1 MCSLSDSSFA
11 HYSVNLYPLH
21 DLQRIMPENKT
32 NTESTIKTIIALT
45 NPKSSSNVGG
55 AMRAAGCYDA
65 QKVVYSGERFNRAVR
80 LAADT
85 QKVHEIVPLMHYDD
99 MLSAL
104 EPDMKLVCVDLIEG
118 AIPLPNFVHPEKA
131 MYLFGPEDG
140 TIKQQVINKADYVV
154 YVPTNGCMNLAASV
168 NVLLYD
174 KLAKS
179 QQHELDNDLIIKSRD
194 KNNKIKVKALKYEKN
209 DIKAARMKAAKL
221 KNTTK

>member
-1 MCSLSDSSFA
+1 
-11 HYSVNLYPLH
+11 
-21 DLQRIMPENKT
+21 MPENNKT
-32 NTESTIKTIIALT
+32 TDTNINTIIALT

-65 QKVVYSGERFNRAVR
+65 QKVIYSGDRFNRAVR

-118 AIPLPNFVHPEKA
+118 AIPLPNFKHPEKA

-154 YVPTNGCMNLAASV
+154 YVPTIGCMNLAASV
-168 NVLLYD
+168 NVVLYD

-179 QQHELDNDLIIKSRD
+179 QQHEIDNDLIIKSRD
-194 KNNKIKVKALKYEKN
+194 KNNKIKVKALKY
-209 DIKAARMKAAKL
+209 KADEIRAAKL
-221 KNTTK
+221 KNAQQKQAIE

>member
-1 MCSLSDSSFA
+1 MSDKNSAS
-11 HYSVNLYPLH
+11 
-21 DLQRIMPENKT
+21 
-32 NTESTIKTIIALT
+32 NTKNRTYIALT

-65 QKVVYSGERFNRAVR
+65 HKVVYSGERFNRAVR

-85 QKVHEIVPLMHYDD
+85 QKVHEIVPLTHYED

-104 EPDMKLVCVDLIEG
+104 EPGMELVCVDLIEG
-118 AIPLPNFVHPEKA
+118 ATPLPNFKHPENA

-140 TIKQQVINKADYVV
+140 TIKQQVINKADHVV
-154 YVPTNGCMNLAASV
+154 YIPTIGCMNLAASV
-168 NVLLYD
+168 NVVLYD

-179 QQHELDNDLIIKSRD
+179 QLHEADNELIRNSRD

-209 DIKAARMKAAKL
+209 RIKEQKRKEREQAQ
-221 KNTTK
+221 